1 MERSMTDSFEVQRV
15 TTARKHQR
23 CDSCCRPIAPKERY
37 VGFAGKWDGDFY
49 AAKLCLGCE
58 SLRKLVWGF
67 DAEHGDSLE
76 DDGLAFNQIFEVA
89 AEFGLIC
96 YVSSAPAAAA
106 SIARTA

>member
-1 MERSMTDSFEVQRV
+1 M
-15 TTARKHQR
+15 
-23 CDSCCRPIAPKERY
+23 
-37 VGFAGKWDGDFY
+37 
-49 AAKLCLGCE
+49 
-58 SLRKLVWGF
+58 VWGF

-106 SIARTA
+106 ASIARTA

>member
-1 MERSMTDSFEVQRV
+1 MSDSFEDKRQI
-15 TTARKHQR
+15 TARKPH
-23 CDSCCRPIAPKERY
+23 SCESCRRQIMPKEQY
-37 VGFAGKWDGDFY
+37 LCFAGKWDGDFY
-49 AAKLCLGCE
+49 TAKLCIGCD
-58 SLRKLVWGF
+58 SLRELVWEF

-76 DDGLAFNQIFEVA
+76 DDGLAFNQIFAVA